1 MSQQNPK
8 YKYLIEE
15 KQITLYADKVVLVE
29 SERFKQVTV
38 NEWGTSRRE
47 NRKGANNHNLAY
59 SFEMKSSKYI
69 QLWIADISPK

>member
-38 NEWGTSRRE
+38 NERGSDRALEERTGKEQTITIWPIRSR
-47 NRKGANNHNLAY
+47 
-59 SFEMKSSKYI
+59 
-69 QLWIADISPK
+69 